1 MEAMNKA
8 LVLTAAVLMSLGAS
22 ASADTLYVAP
32 PASLAPGH
40 PLHLGP
46 DHRAQQVG
54 DVINVTFV
62 FSASNSLAD
71 TVTTTKGFNAGANQ
85 GANTPI
91 KLFNIVNI
99 PTSISGTS
107 GSNYSST
114 HTITTSF
121 QTSMMATVID
131 VLPSGALVIA
141 GDQNLV
147 VNGTGQ
153 KVHVTGVVRPED
165 IDNTDS
171 VPSTRIANVQARYDA
186 NFQEKNSGLIQRVMQ
201 FLF

>member
-1 MEAMNKA
+1 VNKA
-8 LVLTAAVLMSLGAS
+8 SALIAAFFVSFGAA

-32 PASLAPGH
+32 PVSIAPGH
-40 PLHLGP
+40 PLSLGA
-46 DHRAQQVG
+46 DHRAKQIG
-54 DVINVTFV
+54 DIVNVTFN
-62 FSASNSLAD
+62 FSATDSLSD
-71 TVTTTKGFNAGANQ
+71 TVSTTKGFNVGANQ
-85 GANTPI
+85 NTNQAI
-91 KLFNIVNI
+91 KLFNVINI
-99 PTSISGTS
+99 PTAIAGSS

-114 HTITTSF
+114 HSITTSF

-153 KVHVTGVVRPED
+153 KVHVTGIIRPED
-165 IDNTDS
+165 ISNADS
-171 VPSTRIANVQARYDA
+171 VPSTAIANVQATYDG
-186 NFQEKNSGLIQRVMQ
+186 NFKEKNQGLIQKVLN